1 MANGLRL
8 KPSSHFGPLTI
19 QSWTSKWLKPD
30 RYASINR
37 VKMRHPRFRFESGRL
52 SKSECIDIL
61 GCFLTQPAARHEPP
75 AKRK

>member
-8 KPSSHFGPLTI
+8 EPSSHFGPLTI

-52 SKSECIDIL
+52 SKSE
-61 GCFLTQPAARHEPP
+61 
-75 AKRK
+75 